1 MTPREER
8 RERLSR
14 LHVMGIWA
22 ATAGLGLLLP
32 WGPADA
38 MEITPLRTGN
48 MAPLL
53 HIHGL
58 PVPDG
63 ARILSQH
70 EGEASLAADLAN
82 NYALSAK
89 GDESITFDGETY
101 RIALEMRYGIA
112 PGVEAGIEVPIVL
125 HSGGFLDGFIEGF
138 HDTFNFSSAGRDDVS
153 RDQLLYRYD
162 KNGSS
167 RFRVDDSNGGIGDIR
182 LTGGI
187 QLYDDQAANPRRV
200 ALRGALKLPTGDSG
214 HLRGSGSLDFAL
226 WLSASDDYSLGGWG
240 HLTAFANGGGT
251 VMGDGDVLGKQ
262 QRTLAAMGNA
272 GFGWSPLDR
281 LALTVQATWN
291 SSLYKGSSLRELDND
306 ALVITG
312 GGTIALTEK
321 TSLDLAISE
330 DLSVKTAPDVAFHLA
345 LRQRF

>member
-1 MTPREER
+1 MVQKRGMKTSLRG
-8 RERLSR
+8 LNGM
-14 LHVMGIWA
+14 LAWA
-22 ATAGLGLLLP
+22 ATAGLGVLLP
-32 WGPADA
+32 WGPVDA

-58 PVPDG
+58 PVPDR

-82 NYALSAK
+82 NFAASAT
-89 GDESITFDGETY
+89 GDESVTFDGETY

-112 PGVEAGIEVPIVL
+112 PGVEAGIEVPLVL

-162 KNGSS
+162 KNGSN
-167 RFRVDDSNGGIGDIR
+167 RFRVDGSNGGIGDIR

-187 QLYDDQAANPRRV
+187 QLYDDQSANPRRL

-214 HLRGSGSLDFAL
+214 HLRGSGSVDVAL

-240 HLTAFANGGGT
+240 HLTAFANAGGT
-251 VMGDGDVLGKQ
+251 VMGDGDVLGEQ
-262 QRTLAAMGNA
+262 QRTLAATGNA

-281 LALTVQATWN
+281 LALTVQTTWN
-291 SSLYKGSSLRELDND
+291 SSLYKGSALREVDND
-306 ALVITG
+306 SLVITG
-312 GGTIALTEK
+312 GGTIGLAEK

-330 DLSVKTAPDVAFHLA
+330 DLSVDTAPDVAFHLA

>member
-1 MTPREER
+1 MVQKRGMKTNLRG
-8 RERLSR
+8 LNGM
-14 LHVMGIWA
+14 LAWV
-22 ATAGLGLLLP
+22 ATAGLGVLLP
-32 WGPADA
+32 WGPVDA

-58 PVPDG
+58 PVPDR

-70 EGEASLAADLAN
+70 EGEASLAVDLAN

-89 GDESITFDGETY
+89 GDESVTFDGETY
-101 RIALEMRYGIA
+101 RVALEMRYGIA
-112 PGVEAGIEVPIVL
+112 PGVEAGIEVPLVL

-138 HDTFNFSSAGRDDVS
+138 HDTFNFSSAGRNDVS
-153 RDQLLYRYD
+153 RDKLLYRYD
-162 KNGSS
+162 KNGSR

-187 QLYDDQAANPRRV
+187 QLYDDQSANPRRV
-200 ALRGALKLPTGDSG
+200 ALRGALKLPTGDSD
-214 HLRGSGSLDFAL
+214 HLRGSGSLDLAL

-240 HLTAFANGGGT
+240 HLTAFANAGGT
-251 VMGDGDVLGKQ
+251 VMGDGDVLGEQ
-262 QRTLAAMGNA
+262 QRTLAATGNA

-281 LALTVQATWN
+281 LALTVQTTWN
-291 SSLYKGSSLRELDND
+291 SSLYKGSALREVDND
-306 ALVITG
+306 SLVITG
-312 GGTIALTEK
+312 GGTIGLAEK

-330 DLSVKTAPDVAFHLA
+330 DLSVDTAPDVAFHLA